1 VTLYP
6 LRSGVVQGVSGK
18 NQRPL
23 SMACGLY
30 KMIMTEKARCAV
42 IVYFILLYY
51 NDIESLLK
59 LFRWKGFY

>member
-1 VTLYP
+1 
-6 LRSGVVQGVSGK
+6 
-18 NQRPL
+18 
-23 SMACGLY
+23 MACGLY

-51 NDIESLLK
+51 YNDIESLLK

>member
-1 VTLYP
+1 
-6 LRSGVVQGVSGK
+6 
-18 NQRPL
+18 
-23 SMACGLY
+23 MACGLY

-51 NDIESLLK
+51 DDIESLLK